1 MQRIVPPPLELRLQ
15 NRYFTLVTSHIN
27 TPSPLAAGAGNLPGV
42 AGPLAATQGAWRFL
56 NNDRVTLP
64 ALVEPLRKAGL
75 EAAAGVEAPFLLL
88 VHDWSKLGITAGRK
102 DQPQLTHKT
111 DIGYDLTTALLV
123 SPDNGQPL
131 APLEMHL
138 RTRQGTLSTR
148 DPAPDDAPH
157 LEQVLPTMQA
167 SAGWNFVG
175 RPFVHVI
182 DREADAVDYY
192 RQWDAA
198 GHLILIRGDDRRV
211 QHEDESI
218 LLSELSTK
226 LGRKRKFRA
235 AGGALYHGRPAEL
248 RVAEAEVVLDRP
260 AKKNVKDERY
270 DKPGRPL
277 PLRLIVVQVRNR
289 SGKKLAE
296 WLLLSNVPV
305 ELADAEKLAHC
316 YYWRWRIES
325 FFKLLKSHGC
335 QLEQWKQRTG
345 GAVARRLLIA
355 SMACVVVW
363 QLQAEESPAATEL
376 KDVLVRLSGR
386 QTRRDRPHTA
396 PALLCGLFI
405 LLTMLETL
413 EQYDPGELRRMA
425 SVLPAFHN
433 TG

>member
-1 MQRIVPPPLELRLQ
+1 MVQRIVAPPLELRLQ

-27 TPSPLAAGAGNLPGV
+27 TPSPLAAGTGNLPGV

-56 NNDRVTLP
+56 NNERVTLP
-64 ALVEPLRKAGL
+64 ALVEPLREAGHQ
-75 EAAAGVEAPFLLL
+75 AAAAVDAPFLLL
-88 VHDWSKLGITAGRK
+88 VHDWCKLGITAGRN
-102 DQPQLTHKT
+102 DQPQLTHRT
-111 DIGYDLTTALLV
+111 DIGYELTTALLV

-131 APLEMHL
+131 APLEIHL
-138 RTRQGTLSTR
+138 RTRKGTLSTR
-148 DPAPDDAPH
+148 DPGPGEVPH
-157 LEQVLPTMQA
+157 LEQVLPTMRA
-167 SAGWNFVG
+167 AAGWNFE

-182 DREADAVDYY
+182 DREADSVDHY
-192 RQWDAA
+192 RQWHAA
-198 GHLILIRGDDRRV
+198 GHLFLIRGDDRRV
-211 QHEDESI
+211 QYEDESI
-218 LLSELSTK
+218 LLSQLSLK

-235 AGGALYHGRPAEL
+235 AGEVLYRGRPVEL
-248 RVAEAEVVLDRP
+248 RVAEADVVLDRP
-260 AKKNVKDERY
+260 AKKNVQDERY
-270 DKPGRPL
+270 DKPGEPL
-277 PLRLIVVQVRNR
+277 PLRLIVAQVRNT
-289 SGKKLAE
+289 SGRKLAQ
-296 WLLLSNVPV
+296 WLLLSNVPA
-305 ELADAEKLAHC
+305 ELADADKLAHC

-345 GAVARRLLIA
+345 EAVARRLLIA
-355 SMACVVVW
+355 SMACIVVW

-396 PALLCGLFI
+396 PALLCGLFL

-413 EQYDPGELRRMA
+413 EQYDPAELRQLA